1 MLMQNIVI
9 DRSETRP
16 IHQQIADGIDALV
29 REGELGAGERLPS
42 IRRLAVLL
50 SVNRNTVA
58 QAYSELE
65 RRGSVQTR
73 VGSGT
78 YVGDRGPSGIMGGPD
93 RAGVRTGEA
102 APTGRGRNRP
112 RGANRGS
119 IEHTLSR
126 RTRSGPDALARLS
139 VTDNVPRIEL
149 GGLVPDSDHFPL
161 EDFRAVM
168 NETMAE
174 MGPGIL
180 DYGSREGYPP
190 LRAWLANRLRE
201 QGASINEDEIFI
213 LGGSQQG
220 LDLVSKLL
228 FDRGDRIMVESP
240 TYHNAI
246 GVFQLYETELVPIAM
261 DEHGMRPDL
270 LDDELTR
277 RSAKLIYSMP
287 NFQNPTGIT
296 MPLARRKEVLEV
308 AVRHGVPL
316 LEDHFD
322 ADLRYTGEPV
332 ASFKALKGHEHVL
345 YLGTFSKMLFPGL
358 RLGWLA
364 VPKAFCDPFRK
375 IRTYTDLA
383 PSRLAQVAIHRFCER
398 GLLDEHLE
406 RVLAINNNRMQAM
419 LSAIERFF
427 PSDVRWTKP
436 DGGMSLWIELPVSMN
451 TVDLL
456 IEARRAGVNFAPGE
470 LFHLDGSGT
479 NTFRLSFTKEP
490 EDRIEQG
497 IRTIGELIT
506 RRQTADAGSRRTES
520 SNVLL

>member
-1 MLMQNIVI
+1 MLKQKIVI
-9 DRSETRP
+9 DRSRPLP
-16 IHQQIADGIDALV
+16 IHKQIADGMESLV
-29 REGELGAGERLPS
+29 ENGELSPGERLPS
-42 IRRLAVLL
+42 IRRLAMLIG
-50 SVNRNTVA
+50 VNRNTVA

-65 RRGSVQTR
+65 RRGSVETR

-78 YVGDRGPSGIMGGPD
+78 YVAGASAHRGEENPATRP
-93 RAGVRTGEA
+93 GERN
-102 APTGRGRNRP
+102 GRRVD
-112 RGANRGS
+112 RGS

-139 VTDNVPRIEL
+139 LTDSVPRIEL

-161 EDFRAVM
+161 EDFRAVV

-190 LRAWLANRLRE
+190 LRAWLANRLRQ
-201 QGASINEDEIFI
+201 QGAAVDENEIFI

-261 DEHGMRPDL
+261 DDNGMRPDL

-277 RSAKLIYSMP
+277 RSAKLIYCMP
-287 NFQNPTGIT
+287 NFQNPTGVT
-296 MPLARRKEVLEV
+296 MSLGRRKEILEV
-308 AVRHGVPL
+308 AVSHGVPL

-322 ADLRYTGEPV
+322 ADLRYAGEPV

-364 VPKAFCDPFRK
+364 VPEAFRDPFRK

-398 GLLDEHLE
+398 GLLDKHLE
-406 RVLAINNNRMQAM
+406 RVLAINVSRMNTM
-419 LSAIERFF
+419 LGAIEKYF
-427 PSDVRWTKP
+427 PPGVRCTKP
-436 DGGMSLWIELPVSMN
+436 EGGMSLWIELPVSMN
-451 TVDLL
+451 AVDLL

-479 NTFRLSFTKEP
+479 NSFRLSFTKEP
-490 EDRIEQG
+490 EDRIERG
-497 IRTIGELIT
+497 IRTIGELIA
-506 RRQTADAGSRRTES
+506 RRQAADAGSRSAES

>member
-1 MLMQNIVI
+1 MLKEKIVI
-9 DRSETRP
+9 DRSDGRP
-16 IHQQIADGIDALV
+16 IHQQIADGVEKLARD
-29 REGELGAGERLPS
+29 GELGAGERLPS

-50 SVNRNTVA
+50 GVNRNTVA

-65 RRGSVQTR
+65 RRGSVETR

-78 YVGDRGPSGIMGGPD
+78 YVGGADAAQARE
-93 RAGVRTGEA
+93 RAGGA
-102 APTGRGRNRP
+102 LSAGRARNRP
-112 RGANRGS
+112 RAGNRGGV
-119 IEHTLSR
+119 EHSLSR

-161 EDFRAVM
+161 EDFRVVM

-201 QGASINEDEIFI
+201 QGASIHEDEIFM

-246 GVFQLYETELVPIAM
+246 GVFQLYETELVPVAM
-261 DEHGMRPDL
+261 DEYGMRPDL

-277 RSAKLIYSMP
+277 RSAKLIYLMP

-296 MPLARRKEVLEV
+296 MPLARRREVLEV
-308 AVRHGVPL
+308 AVRHGIPL

-322 ADLRYTGEPV
+322 ADLRYAGEPV
-332 ASFKALKGHEHVL
+332 ASFKALKGHENVL

-364 VPKAFCDPFRK
+364 VPEAFRDPFRK

-406 RVLAINNNRMQAM
+406 RVLAINSGRLQAM
-419 LSAIERFF
+419 LRAMERHF
-427 PSDVRWTKP
+427 PPDVRWTKP
-436 DGGMSLWIELPVSMN
+436 DGGMSLWIELPAQMN
-451 TVDLL
+451 AVDLL

-479 NTFRLSFTKEP
+479 NSFRLSFTKET
-490 EDRIEQG
+490 EDRIERG
-497 IRTIGELIT
+497 IRTIGELIAA
-506 RRQTADAGSRRTES
+506 RMAADAGSRRAES
-520 SNVLL
+520 SNILL